1 MASIIPSRQLFIVT
15 SALNPNMGVLN
26 REERLQQTI
35 EGLQSL
41 RNKCPDAIV
50 LLADGSP
57 EKVEEEKIRSLSH
70 LVNFVADFSNDSDI
84 TQFASRGMKSQ
95 AENVLLLKTTM
106 LLKQDASMMRLMQ
119 SVSRVYKFS
128 GRTILNDGF
137 DSSEHNHFG
146 KYVFKKRM
154 PTWLS
159 GEKAEIFTDLLITR
173 LFSFC
178 PSLID
183 DYMIM
188 CRRNIGVINDAG
200 VDTEHAHFFNMKSE
214 LLVELDQ
221 IHCQGVMASTGAT
234 EFY

>member
-15 SALNPNMGVLN
+15 SALNPNMGILN
-26 REERLQQTI
+26 REERMQQTI

-95 AENVLLLKTTM
+95 AENVLLLKTMM

-159 GEKAEIFTDLLITR
+159 GERAETFTDLLITR

-200 VDTEHAHFFNMKSE
+200 VDTEHAHFFNMKPE

-221 IHCQGVMASTGAT
+221 IHCQVVMASTGAT

>member
-15 SALNPNMGVLN
+15 SALNPNMGILN
-26 REERLQQTI
+26 REERMQQTI
-35 EGLQSL
+35 EGLESL

-159 GEKAEIFTDLLITR
+159 GERAEIFTDLLITR

-200 VDTEHAHFFNMKSE
+200 VDTEHAHFFNMKPE

>member
-15 SALNPNMGVLN
+15 SALNPNMGILN
-26 REERLQQTI
+26 REERMQQTI

-57 EKVEEEKIRSLSH
+57 EKVVEEKIRSLSH

-84 TQFASRGMKSQ
+84 THFASRGMKSR

-159 GEKAEIFTDLLITR
+159 GERAEIFTDLLITR

-200 VDTEHAHFFNMKSE
+200 VDTEHAHFFNMKPE

>member
-15 SALNPNMGVLN
+15 SALNPNMGILN
-26 REERLQQTI
+26 REERMQQTI

-159 GEKAEIFTDLLITR
+159 GERAEIFTDLLITR

-200 VDTEHAHFFNMKSE
+200 VDTEHAHFFNMKPE

>member
-1 MASIIPSRQLFIVT
+1 MASIIPSTQLFIVT
-15 SALNPNMGVLN
+15 SALNPNMGILN
-26 REERLQQTI
+26 REERMQQTI

-154 PTWLS
+154 PTWLL
-159 GEKAEIFTDLLITR
+159 GERAETFTDLLITR

-200 VDTEHAHFFNMKSE
+200 VDTEHAHFFNMKPE

>member
-15 SALNPNMGVLN
+15 SALNPNMGILN
-26 REERLQQTI
+26 REERMQQTI

-159 GEKAEIFTDLLITR
+159 GERAETFTDLLITR

-200 VDTEHAHFFNMKSE
+200 VDTEHAHFFNMKPE

>member
-35 EGLQSL
+35 EGLESL

-50 LLADGSP
+50 LLVDGSP
-57 EKVEEEKIRSLSH
+57 EKVEEEKIRSLSP

-84 TQFASRGMKSQ
+84 TQFASRGLKSQ
-95 AENVLLLKTTM
+95 AENVLLLKTMM
-106 LLKQDASMMRLMQ
+106 LLKQDASMMRLVQ
-119 SVSRVYKFS
+119 TVNRIYKFS
-128 GRTILNDGF
+128 GRTLLNDEF
-137 DSSEHNHFG
+137 DPSAHNHFG

-188 CRRNIGVINDAG
+188 CRRNIGVTNDAG

-221 IHCQGVMASTGAT
+221 VHCQGVMASTGAT

>member
-15 SALNPNMGVLN
+15 SALNPNMGILN
-26 REERLQQTI
+26 RDERMQQTI

-84 TQFASRGMKSQ
+84 TQFASRGMKSR

-159 GEKAEIFTDLLITR
+159 GERAETFTDLLITR

-200 VDTEHAHFFNMKSE
+200 VDTEHAHFFNMKPE

>member
-15 SALNPNMGVLN
+15 SALNPNMGILN
-26 REERLQQTI
+26 REERMQQTI
-35 EGLQSL
+35 EGLESL

-159 GEKAEIFTDLLITR
+159 GERAETFTDLLITR

-183 DYMIM
+183 DYMIV

-200 VDTEHAHFFNMKSE
+200 VDTEHAHFFNMKPE

>member
-1 MASIIPSRQLFIVT
+1 MASIIPSTQLFIVT
-15 SALNPNMGVLN
+15 SALNPNMGILN
-26 REERLQQTI
+26 REERMQQTI

-159 GEKAEIFTDLLITR
+159 GERAETFTDLLITR

-200 VDTEHAHFFNMKSE
+200 VDTEHAHFFNMKPE

>member
-15 SALNPNMGVLN
+15 SALNPNMGILN
-26 REERLQQTI
+26 REERMQQTI

-41 RNKCPDAIV
+41 WNKCPDAIV

-159 GEKAEIFTDLLITR
+159 GERAETFTDLLITR

-200 VDTEHAHFFNMKSE
+200 VDTEHAHFFNMKPE

>member
-15 SALNPNMGVLN
+15 SALNPNMGILN
-26 REERLQQTI
+26 REERMQQTI

-159 GEKAEIFTDLLITR
+159 GERAETFTDLLITR

-183 DYMIM
+183 DYMIV

-200 VDTEHAHFFNMKSE
+200 VDTEHAHFFNMKPE

>member
-35 EGLQSL
+35 QGLQSL
-41 RNKCPDAIV
+41 RDKCPDAIV

-154 PTWLS
+154 PTWIS

-214 LLVELDQ
+214 LLVELNQ